1 MIQSFGKV
9 VLCTIA
15 ALGLASAASAAPYG
29 PSGASSETVVV
40 HHHAKADRT
49 IALQPAEAGRTVVL
63 TSRGRSVQPAQPEKK
78 TWKPA
83 SRMAHI
89 LPMQTE
95 EEEGTLIFSDSPEYV
110 TQDGILYQDTVSG
123 PARVFYYHL
132 NSQDTDKK
140 VAVILEAQEDYTEVS
155 ITRGGIGEPST
166 DYLHTGKGAQ
176 MNYFGNRRFDRLYMM
191 KGSTRLLD
199 PQMDQIVLAPQQL
212 ICGTYDFK
220 TNHPV
225 KVTVILYPA
234 DADPCEFWKNADIQ
248 PKDDMRLRGTY
259 AGMNRKLTAAKAY
272 DPDTDGIV
280 YVPLADNVHDL
291 YQTGIDATDGSA
303 VTDFGNYGINY
314 DVHIPLKGDRPVEV
328 YLCPLGGI
336 YAGAMTVRLGARGR
350 EDLMPTPFGRGF
362 FGDATPPEP
371 DNIQKARDEGVWILP
386 QTAELAYLGTYKA
399 GDDPYFLFS
408 PPGASNLPVALVL
421 IPALH
426 N

>member
-9 VLCTIA
+9 ILCAVA
-15 ALGLASAASAAPYG
+15 ALSIASSASAAPRHL
-29 PSGASSETVVV
+29 SGAGSETVVMDQ
-40 HHHAKADRT
+40 AKADRT
-49 IALQPAEAGRTVVL
+49 IAVQPSESGRTIVT
-63 TSRGRSVQPAQPEKK
+63 TSRGRDAQQAEPEKK

-89 LPMQTE
+89 LPMQTADA
-95 EEEGTLIFSDSPEYV
+95 EGTLIFSDSPEYV
-110 TQDGILYQDTVSG
+110 AQDGILYQDIVSG

-140 VAVILEAQEDYTEVS
+140 VAVVLEAQEDYTEVRV
-155 ITRGGIGEPST
+155 TRGGIGEPST

-176 MNYFGNRRFDRLYMM
+176 KNYFGNRRFDHLYMM

-199 PQMDQIVLAPQQL
+199 PEMDNIVLAPQQL

-225 KVTVILYPA
+225 KVMVIMYPA
-234 DADPCEFWKNADIQ
+234 DEDPLEFWKSADIQ
-248 PKDDMRLRGTY
+248 PKDEMRLRGTY
-259 AGMNRKLTAAKAY
+259 AGMDRKMTAAKEY
-272 DPDTDGIV
+272 DADKDGIV

-314 DVHIPLKGDRPVEV
+314 DIHIPLKGDRPVDV

-336 YAGAMTVRLGARGR
+336 YAGAMTVRLGERGR
-350 EDLMPTPFGRGF
+350 EDLIPTPFGRGY
-362 FGDATPPEP
+362 FGDTTPPEP
-371 DNIQKARDEGVWILP
+371 DNIQKARDEGIWILP
-386 QTAELAYLGTYKA
+386 QTAELAYLGTYQA
-399 GDDPYFLFS
+399 EDDPYFIFS

-426 N
+426 D